1 MSAFY
6 NAASFVLG
14 LGAWGLGIAA
24 LSGRSP
30 GRASAGS
37 FGLCACA
44 LLLQLFEVGSRVTAG
59 DFSAIEDTIGAVIL
73 AGVVLV
79 AVTLILNGIA
89 LWRAGGTTEK
99 TS

>member
-6 NAASFVLG
+6 NTASFVLG
-14 LGAWGLGIAA
+14 LGAWGLGIVA
-24 LSGRSP
+24 LSRRGS

-44 LLLQLFEVGSRVTAG
+44 LLLQIFEVGNRVNLG
-59 DFSAIEDTIGAVIL
+59 DYSALEDTIGAVIL

-89 LWRAGGTTEK
+89 LWRTRASTK
-99 TS
+99 TL